1 MSPETQPLPVE
12 IQQPVNS
19 TAQET
24 SPLHATG
31 SAEPNKKVRAARSRR
46 VKIEITEK
54 QLAAIQKKYLQEFP
68 PLSWDA
74 TDEEEAA
81 RSKKLDS
88 LRDRPGRELVFFHG
102 MENGKLVTKSRWV
115 AYDDFPERPVRA
127 TRRQTSQPRNKKS
140 SLRPVAGTYWRSDGD
155 GWELRKSGGAK
166 APDKDKYLGRLS
178 GKAYA
183 KMKAEFQGEALAQAL
198 CEWAVSKAAEKGIE
212 L

>member
-1 MSPETQPLPVE
+1 M
-12 IQQPVNS
+12 
-19 TAQET
+19 
-24 SPLHATG
+24 G
-31 SAEPNKKVRAARSRR
+31 PNKKVRAARSRR

-140 SLRPVAGTYWRSDGD
+140 SLRPVAGTYFGQARRI
-155 GWELRKSGGAK
+155 RKARRRLPK
-166 APDKDKYLGRLS
+166 PDCQTAPVHDQYERRTDS
-178 GKAYA
+178 
-183 KMKAEFQGEALAQAL
+183 
-198 CEWAVSKAAEKGIE
+198 
-212 L
+212 